1 MCTLRRTQY
10 IAYRSRWSSGL
21 VVQDVSRHNT
31 MYARHVEF
39 SSVISCCCCCCYSS
53 SSLPQF
59 TTASPRRDAAVSTY
73 SASDDTQQQQQQS
86 LVLDHINHSRQSIY
100 DHTTTQRCVRSDVT
114 TTTYCDFSNSHSSSA
129 SAHLTDD
136 NLTSPTAAAELS
148 PHSRYAQTTPGY
160 YLEGC
165 E

>member
-1 MCTLRRTQY
+1 
-10 IAYRSRWSSGL
+10 
-21 VVQDVSRHNT
+21 

-39 SSVISCCCCCCYSS
+39 SSVISCCCCCSS

-59 TTASPRRDAAVSTY
+59 TTASPRRHAAVSTY
-73 SASDDTQQQQQQS
+73 SASDDTQQQQQS

-129 SAHLTDD
+129 SAHLTDN
-136 NLTSPTAAAELS
+136 NLTSPPAAAAELS